1 MLTLKDGV
9 RATSITDD
17 DQILRAYAAKEMSQ
31 RNGVRLSIEREQK
44 GVAHLEVS
52 GQGRIR
58 LSAHSAV
65 IMAQPAPG
73 MAWAFHRMWVLKR
86 IPVLVTIVSTP
97 SAGSHPSPI
106 GIKARQRSQQVSL
119 SLSLLTRGTPRELS
133 VPGLTHR
140 VRTQHSAP
148 AACWLH
154 PSRGSR
160 PRQLSPLPGSENVWM
175 GRHRANQN
183 RQVHGHPPPFTAPHA
198 CPRIP
203 HAANDVS
210 STNLETGIGLRQAAH
225 PIRSY
230 SKTPVRSRDW
240 PVPCSNSPHSG
251 QLPSHSPEPSLC
263 R

>member
-9 RATSITDD
+9 RATSINDD

-73 MAWAFHRMWVLKR
+73 MAWALHRMWVLKR
-86 IPVLVTIVSTP
+86 IPVLVTIVPTP

-119 SLSLLTRGTPRELS
+119 SVAPDTWYPARTVGTRP
-133 VPGLTHR
+133 HR

-148 AACWLH
+148 AACWL
-154 PSRGSR
+154 PPLRGSR
-160 PRQLSPLPGSENVWM
+160 PRQLSPSLAVRTCGWASTGPIRTDRFAGI
-175 GRHRANQN
+175 
-183 RQVHGHPPPFTAPHA
+183 PPPFY
-198 CPRIP
+198 
-203 HAANDVS
+203 S
-210 STNLETGIGLRQAAH
+210 SARLPTN
-225 PIRSY
+225 PSRSERRVQHQ
-230 SKTPVRSRDW
+230 P
-240 PVPCSNSPHSG
+240 
-251 QLPSHSPEPSLC
+251 
-263 R
+263 

>member
-9 RATSITDD
+9 RATSINDD

-73 MAWAFHRMWVLKR
+73 MAWALHRMWVLKR
-86 IPVLVTIVSTP
+86 IPVLVTIVPTP

-119 SLSLLTRGTPRELS
+119 SVAPDTWYPARTVGTRP
-133 VPGLTHR
+133 
-140 VRTQHSAP
+140 
-148 AACWLH
+148 H
-154 PSRGSR
+154 PSRSHPAQR
-160 PRQLSPLPGSENVWM
+160 PGCLM
-175 GRHRANQN
+175 A
-183 RQVHGHPPPFTAPHA
+183 PPFTWL
-198 CPRIP
+198 
-203 HAANDVS
+203 AA
-210 STNLETGIGLRQAAH
+210 EAAQ
-225 PIRSY
+225 
-230 SKTPVRSRDW
+230 
-240 PVPCSNSPHSG
+240 SPPW
-251 QLPSHSPEPSLC
+251 Q
-263 R
+263 